1 MLWSYKNKF
10 CAQSKGV
17 FRILILEGLS
27 PQRGGGGGGVYYLF
41 IYYDMSVESCFQL
54 RELKHAF

>member
-10 CAQSKGV
+10 CAQSRGV

-27 PQRGGGGGGVYYLF
+27 PQRGGGGGGYI
-41 IYYDMSVESCFQL
+41 IYYDDMSVESCFQL